1 MLIQVLEYVEC
12 IDILCG
18 KGWYREDPVVA
29 SLSPSD
35 LMMLQLLF
43 SRQPRNDLAFAQALY
58 GSASSVDGRYRRRI
72 ARFENRLAEIVL
84 SCPLSPAL
92 GSRRLTSIACLRNL
106 LVGQTLLRAGGTY
119 TNRWHLLAARV
130 DPYLDPIT
138 QEGRQG
144 TLRWRRQDLPQRLL
158 S

>member
-1 MLIQVLEYVEC
+1 MLTQVLEY
-12 IDILCG
+12 IDCLSIIGDEAWLLDDSILATLSST
-18 KGWYREDPVVA
+18 DLTLLQMVV
-29 SLSPSD
+29 
-35 LMMLQLLF
+35 
-43 SRQPRNDLAFAQALY
+43 SRQVANDLTLAQLLY
-58 GSASSVDGRYRRRI
+58 GSSATVDGRYRRRI
-72 ARFENRLAEIVL
+72 ARFENRLAGIVL

-92 GSRRLTSIACLRNL
+92 GSRRLTSIACLRHL